1 MPHLLS
7 ISPRAIHS
15 VSLAA
20 LTALALS
27 ATATATDT
35 DAAERRALD
44 FMYQSMPLSDRL
56 MYDSTYYR
64 ENVRIALRARRELPW
79 GASVPDDVFRHFVL
93 PVRSNNE
100 YLDHFRATY
109 YEELKARVEP
119 CDGRCCP

>member
-1 MPHLLS
+1 MPHHLS

-64 ENVRIALRARRELPW
+64 ENVPFTVTPAGIVLRLP
-79 GASVPDDVFRHFVL
+79 AAAAVPDRVV
-93 PVRSNNE
+93 
-100 YLDHFRATY
+100 
-109 YEELKARVEP
+109 ELTFKT
-119 CDGRCCP
+119 DI